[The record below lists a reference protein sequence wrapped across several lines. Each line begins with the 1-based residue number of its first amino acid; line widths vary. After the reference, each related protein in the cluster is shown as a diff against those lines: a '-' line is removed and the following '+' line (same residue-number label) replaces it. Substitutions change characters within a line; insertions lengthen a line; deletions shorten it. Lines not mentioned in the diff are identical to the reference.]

1 LAFDAVRLD
10 VGVTAQ
16 FNRWGQLV
24 LMVGMLVGRVGILLL
39 LSSLYPNRTHNRVG
53 YPREELSL

>member
-1 LAFDAVRLD
+1 MGLN

-16 FNRWGQLV
+16 SNRWGPLV
-24 LMVGMLVGRVGILLL
+24 LMVGMVVGRAGILLL

-53 YPREELSL
+53 YPL

>member
-1 LAFDAVRLD
+1 MRLN

-39 LSSLYPNRTHNRVG
+39 LSSLYPNRTHNREG
-53 YPREELSL
+53 YPREELPL

>member
-1 LAFDAVRLD
+1 LAFDAVGLD

-39 LSSLYPNRTHNRVG
+39 LSSLYPTRTHNLVG

>member
-1 LAFDAVRLD
+1 LAFDAVGLN

-16 FNRWGQLV
+16 FNRWGPLV
-24 LMVGMLVGRVGILLL
+24 LMVGMVVGRAGILLL

-53 YPREELSL
+53 YPLEELSL